1 VSTATVFEDVAPL
14 SIRDLSPHH
23 RTILEVESGIAPDII
38 EARGYHSYDIQQI
51 GALVQREVI
60 HGGTLSGEGWL
71 GIPTYRPDGFK
82 HGEIIRLDVVKSNKG
97 KYVWPGGYRT
107 AIDAHPM
114 QAALRLDR
122 SAPAVFVE
130 GIKKADAIISAARRE
145 GLLLYVLAINGNY
158 GWRSTLEGGK
168 TTCPDLLDIPWDDRE
183 VYTIPDSD
191 YRTNDKVA
199 NGWDDLATYIASKA
213 GENKVRVAVPPPD
226 GMKKVGADDYLAS
239 GKTLASLL
247 ELAVSPKHAKLSTD
261 NDRSPLVVR
270 SGKKLIDDAGE
281 VIPHIITPLLPEASI
296 LLVAGHTGTLKT
308 WHMLDLA
315 LSVAFGIPWLAH
327 PNLTLRDQPANV
339 LYVNKEMSGA
349 VLGQRLK
356 LLSRHE
362 KYAYDQPK
370 LTKVLEER
378 FFVADEAIL
387 DLKTE
392 VQRDRMELFIADHQI
407 EIVFLDSLSMVWT
420 GDENSNSEVGAFYNQ
435 MRQITERTRTCWVPI
450 HHMDKPQGS
459 GKSKNPIIFSIRGAG
474 QLGQQADAALVLS
487 TFYPASGLEDG
498 AKQVSIVHAKART
511 SIELPSF
518 VTEFKEDSGMSA
530 GLQFSSLL
538 QHAQERSYVA
548 SGKDPAAL
556 DGWILGAIRG
566 ISSMTAGSGS
576 GLRSGQLAAQ
586 IISAWEGPAKEKP
599 SKPSILQRL
608 DTLESNG
615 DIEILD
621 QSGGHGKLY
630 RLSEQYGPAIPKD
643 EGD

>member
-1 VSTATVFEDVAPL
+1 VSTATVFESVAPL
-14 SIRDLSPHH
+14 DGRDLSPTH

-38 EARGYHSYDIQQI
+38 KARGYHSFTKAQVTL
-51 GALVQREVI
+51 LVQSEVAYPSI
-60 HGGTLSGEGWL
+60 LTGGGWL
-71 GIPTYRPDGFK
+71 GIPTYRPDGIK
-82 HGEIIRLDVVKSNKG
+82 HGETIRLDNAKTTMG
-97 KYVWPGGYRT
+97 KYIWPAGYRL
-107 AIDAHPM
+107 AIDAHPI
-114 QAALRLDR
+114 QADKRLDR
-122 SAPAVFVE
+122 TAKVIFAE

-145 GLLLYVLAINGNY
+145 GLNVYVLSINGNY
-158 GWRSTLEGGK
+158 GWRSTVEGGK
-168 TTCPDLLDIPWDDRE
+168 TACPDLLDIPWDDRE
-183 VYTIPDSD
+183 VYLTPDSD
-191 YRTNDKVA
+191 YRSKDNVA
-199 NGWDDLATYIASKA
+199 AGWDELAMYLSGKT
-213 GENKVRVAVPPPD
+213 GENRVFVAIPPPD
-226 GMKKVGADDYLAS
+226 GLAKQGADDYLAK
-239 GKTLASLL
+239 GNTLTSLL
-247 ELAVSPKHAKLSTD
+247 ETAISPKHAKLQQSI
-261 NDRSPLVVR
+261 DRPPLVVR

-281 VIPHIITPLLPEASI
+281 VIPHILTPLLPEASI
-296 LLVAGHTGTLKT
+296 MLVAGHTGTLKT

-315 LSVAFGIPWLAH
+315 LSVAYGIPWLAH
-327 PNLTLRDQPANV
+327 PGLTLRDRPANI

-349 VLGQRLK
+349 VLGQRLG
-356 LLSRHE
+356 LLARHP
-362 KYAYDQPK
+362 KYAHDQPK
-370 LTKVLEER
+370 LTKILEER

-392 VQRDRMELFIADHQI
+392 VQRDRLEMFIAEDQI

-487 TFYPASGLEDG
+487 TFHPAGGLEDG
-498 AKQVSIVHAKART
+498 AKHVSIVHAKART

-518 VTEFKEDSGMSA
+518 VTEFKAPDGMSA
-530 GLQFSSLL
+530 GVQFSSLL

-556 DGWILGAIRG
+556 DSWILGAIRG

-576 GLRSGQLAAQ
+576 GLRSGKLAAQ

-599 SKPSILQRL
+599 SKPTILQRL

-621 QSGGHGKLY
+621 HSGGHGKLY
-630 RLSEQYGPAIPKD
+630 RLSEQYGPAIPND
-643 EGD
+643 EGA